1 MGNEPQGD
9 GGEEVGDLI
18 ERNAGGGLETGD
30 AYLKGTQERAEFS
43 EADPPRS
50 EETTNADAVEEAAA
64 EAAAMASIDE
74 KIGTAFDRSAVK
86 RSNFSRLASKRVS
99 GVLERLSVLK
109 QLSNTNT
116 YEWTQ
121 DQHDRIF
128 NAIDEQLKEVR
139 KAFEAAKKPK
149 VRDRSQLR
157 FEV

>member
-1 MGNEPQGD
+1 MARKTEHKITHDD
-9 GGEEVGDLI
+9 GCEADLI
-18 ERNAGGGLETGD
+18 DRNAGGGLETGD
-30 AYLKGTQERAEFS
+30 TIERAEFS
-43 EADPPRS
+43 EAAPPRQGDGVGV
-50 EETTNADAVEEAAA
+50 ADDAAEEAQSAA
-64 EAAAMASIDE
+64 NLA
-74 KIGTAFDRSAVK
+74 GQTDRGAVK

-121 DQHDRIF
+121 DQHDKIF

-149 VRDRSQLR
+149 VRDKSQLR

>member
-1 MGNEPQGD
+1 MSRKKSNDEPHDD
-9 GGEEVGDLI
+9 GGGADLI
-18 ERNAGGGLETGD
+18 DRNAGGGLETGD
-30 AYLKGTQERAEFS
+30 TIERAEFS
-43 EADPPRS
+43 EAASPRQGDGVGV
-50 EETTNADAVEEAAA
+50 ADDAAEEAQSSANLA
-64 EAAAMASIDE
+64 
-74 KIGTAFDRSAVK
+74 GQTDRGAVK

-121 DQHDRIF
+121 DQHDKIF

-149 VRDRSQLR
+149 VRDKSQLR

>member
-1 MGNEPQGD
+1 MGMGRKKNES
-9 GGEEVGDLI
+9 GGESDFI
-18 ERNAGGGLETGD
+18 DRNVGGGLETGD
-30 AYLKGTQERAEFS
+30 AIERAEFS